1 MQDHTRIG
9 IIGGFG
15 WMGRSLGRAA
25 LAQGIIEPAQLI
37 VSSRSPQAA
46 VYADWPGV
54 EITTDNQQLVEQAD
68 LIVLSVRPQD
78 LPALSVNAHGKTVV
92 SLLAMT
98 DADQLKQSLG
108 THRIVRAMPNAAAEI
123 GRAFY
128 PWWATEAVS
137 PADRDSVQQLLSS
150 CGTAREVPTEA
161 AFSYLAALSGPGPA
175 LPALLGRA
183 MLAHAKAQGL
193 DDELAL
199 EAVLQTLAGGS
210 ELLLREGT
218 DPTAMVDTLVGYQ
231 GVSAAALQT
240 LIDSGFEQNL
250 AEALTAAHQ
259 VELKNSAR

>member
-1 MQDHTRIG
+1 MQNHQRLG

-15 WMGRSLGRAA
+15 WMGRSLGQAV
-25 LAQGIIEPAQLI
+25 LAQGLIEPEQLI

-54 EITTDNQQLVEQAD
+54 EITTDNQQLVELAE
-68 LIVLSVRPQD
+68 LIVLSIRPQD
-78 LPALSVNAHGKTVV
+78 LSELSINAEDKTVI

-98 DADQLKQSLG
+98 DADQLALQLG
-108 THRIVRAMPNAAAEI
+108 TGRIVRAMPNAAAEI

-128 PWWATEAVS
+128 PWWATKAVP

-175 LPALLGRA
+175 LPALLARA

-193 DDELAL
+193 AEDIAL
-199 EAVLQTLAGGS
+199 DAVLHTLAGGS
-210 ELLLREGT
+210 ELLLHAGT
-218 DPTAMVDTLVGYQ
+218 DPTAMVDRLVDYQ

-250 AEALTAAHQ
+250 ADALAAAHQ
-259 VELKNSAR
+259 VELKNCAR

>member
-1 MQDHTRIG
+1 MGTDKRIG

-15 WMGRSLGRAA
+15 WMGRALGQAA
-25 LAQGIIEPAQLI
+25 LAQQLIKPNQLI

-54 EITTDNQQLVEQAD
+54 EVTTDNQQLVEMAD
-68 LIVLSVRPQD
+68 LIVLSIRPQD
-78 LPALSVNAHGKTVV
+78 LPTLSVNAQRKTVI

-98 DADQLKQSLG
+98 GADQLTQPLG
-108 THRIVRAMPNAAAEI
+108 TDRIVRAMPNAAAEI

-128 PWWATEAVS
+128 PWWATESVS
-137 PADRDSVQQLLSS
+137 PADRQDVQHLLAS
-150 CGTAREVPTEA
+150 CGTAREVPSEA

-193 DDELAL
+193 AEDLAL
-199 EAVLQTLAGGS
+199 DAVLHTLAGGS
-210 ELLLREGT
+210 ELLLREAT

-231 GVSAAALQT
+231 GVSAAALQS
-240 LIDSGFEQNL
+240 LIDSGFEQQV
-250 AEALTAAHQ
+250 AQALEAAHQ
-259 VELKNSAR
+259 VELKPSSQ